1 MEPTL
6 REIKELV
13 QGHRA
18 WKTPHHLIP
27 SQQTVGKKKKR
38 ERRKK
43 LKNRPFLPYFR
54 SVTLYYT

>member
-18 WKTPHHLIP
+18 WKTPHHHIP
-27 SQQTVGKKKKR
+27 SQQTVGEKKKKR
-38 ERRKK
+38 EEK

-54 SVTLYYT
+54 SVTLHYT

>member
-27 SQQTVGKKKKR
+27 SQQTVGKKKRKKK
-38 ERRKK
+38 RKK
-43 LKNRPFLPYFR
+43 LKKIDLFCPILG
-54 SVTLYYT
+54 L